1 MVRRR
6 CHRVFLAWLVRERC
20 VISFLKFTPGANEL
34 IMRRVKLDRIDRRIL
49 RDLQSDGRMTNVELA
64 RRAGISAPP
73 CLRRVRA
80 LEEAG
85 FIRGYHADI
94 NPDALGFGVTVFAQV
109 GLSSQAE
116 TDLKK
121 FEELVNSWA
130 MVRECNMLAGE
141 YDFLLKIVA
150 EDWDD
155 YQRFLTQK
163 LTAAPNVSHV
173 KSALSIRTSKYTPGV
188 PIDVDSPDIPDGTE
202 DEEDDG
208 EAPTRLVRR

>member
-1 MVRRR
+1 
-6 CHRVFLAWLVRERC
+6 
-20 VISFLKFTPGANEL
+20 
-34 IMRRVKLDRIDRRIL
+34 MRRVKLDRIDRRIL

-94 NPDALGFGVTVFAQV
+94 NPELLGFGVTVFAHV

-116 TDLKK
+116 ADLRK
-121 FEELVNSWA
+121 FEDLVNTWPN
-130 MVRECNMLAGE
+130 VRECNMLAGE
-141 YDFLLKIVA
+141 TDFLLKVVA

-155 YQRFLTQK
+155 YQQFLTTK

-173 KSALSIRTSKYTPGV
+173 KSALSIRCSKALPGV
-188 PIDVDSPDIPDGTE
+188 PIDVDSPDIPENKEEEE
-202 DEEDDG
+202 DEEDI
-208 EAPTRLVRR
+208 EE